1 MNSNK
6 INDLNVKQK
15 LFYYHG
21 NVVWNSTVD
30 LGFRTSDDPKGEYEY
45 VKNPCL
51 VFVSLLHVY
60 TNIYC
65 TWDEF
70 CQASLLI
77 FWRVRATC
85 VNFLF
90 FLLQDGRIDYNE
102 FVAMMQKGNF
112 AGPGKKGLQS
122 SFSIAFR

>member
-1 MNSNK
+1 MSSK
-6 INDLNVKQK
+6 STFTIMVMLFEIVQWIWCLELVMTQK
-15 LFYYHG
+15 G
-21 NVVWNSTVD
+21 N
-30 LGFRTSDDPKGEYEY
+30 EY

-65 TWDEF
+65 TRNEF

-77 FWRVRATC
+77 FLHVRVTR
-85 VNFLF
+85 VNFF
-90 FLLQDGRIDYNE
+90 SFIYLLQDGRIDYNE

-112 AGPGKKGLQS
+112 VGPGKKGLQS